1 MRHLSAASHA
11 MESVIGGLI
20 VAYIADV
27 FQLYVPPS
35 ELLAFL
41 DGVVTT
47 VRTQEISPGVLE
59 LDFTVTGG
67 FLVISIAVAYCWGYA
82 FHAFFLD

>member
-1 MRHLSAASHA
+1 MRHRSAASHA

-41 DGVVTT
+41 GGIATT
-47 VRTQEISPGVLE
+47 VRTQELSPSVLE

>member
-1 MRHLSAASHA
+1 MRHRSAASHA

-41 DGVVTT
+41 GGIATT
-47 VRTQEISPGVLE
+47 VRTQELSPSVLE

-67 FLVISIAVAYCWGYA
+67 FLVIQEGT
-82 FHAFFLD
+82 LGPR